1 MDVGCSLKGSVAANF
16 EVTAYSILAPAK
28 ISNLCIF
35 EYTYTYIRIYMVILW
50 MIHMYIRIYMVIL
63 WMIIE

>member
-16 EVTAYSILAPAK
+16 KVTAYSILAPAK

-35 EYTYTYIRIYMVILW
+35 EYTYMYIRIYMVILW